1 MNSAMTSVLGLIV
14 TLGLLITIHEFGH
27 FWVARKLGVK
37 VLRFSVGFGKPI
49 WSKRMGRD
57 DTEFAL
63 AAIPLGGYVR
73 MLDEREGEVAPSDLD
88 RAFNRKP
95 VSTRIAVVIAGPAA
109 NFLFA
114 VVAYTVMFMW
124 GVSGLKPIIGDVP
137 EGSPAAAGG
146 IRSGDLVVSV
156 DQHPVRTW
164 NETAIALLDNSLG
177 EGRAM
182 IGVQDEDGIRRD
194 GELDLSQLGDALEQ
208 GRILEALGLTPW
220 NPPLEPVIDE
230 LIDGGAGEAAGLMP
244 GDRILTADGQNMS
257 DWSQWAAY
265 VRARPGQA
273 IQVEISRDGAVSDLN
288 LVPER
293 MDEDAESVGR
303 IGAYVRVPADFTAR
317 TRVLVRYGPLGAF
330 IEAID
335 RTWEMSLFTLKML
348 GRMVIGKASLE
359 HLSGPITIA
368 QFAGQSVTV
377 GLAAFLSFLALISIS
392 LGVLNLL
399 PVPVLDGGHLLYYLI
414 EAVKG
419 SPLSE
424 AIQAAG
430 QRVGLAV
437 LLMLMGVAFFNDIT
451 RLLSS

>member
-1 MNSAMTSVLGLIV
+1 MSSAMTSVLGLIV
-14 TLGLLITIHEFGH
+14 TLGLLITVHEFGH

-73 MLDEREGEVAPSDLD
+73 MLDEREGDVAPGDLD

-95 VSTRIAVVIAGPAA
+95 VSTRIAVVVAGPVA

-114 VVAYTVMFMW
+114 IVAYTIMFMW
-124 GVSGLKPIIGDVP
+124 GVSGLKPIVGDVP
-137 EGSPAAAGG
+137 EGSPAAVGG
-146 IRSGDLVVSV
+146 IRSGDMLVSV

-164 NETAIALLDNSLG
+164 NEAAIALLDQSLG
-177 EGRAM
+177 EGRAL
-182 IGVQDEDGIRRD
+182 IGVQDEDGTRRQ

-220 NPPLEPVIDE
+220 NPPLEPVIDQ
-230 LIDGGAGEAAGLMP
+230 LIEGGAGEAAGLMP
-244 GDRILTADGQNMS
+244 GDRILSADGRDMT
-257 DWSQWAAY
+257 DWSEWAAY

-273 IQVEISRDGAVSDLN
+273 IEVEISRGGTSIDLT
-288 LVPER
+288 LLP
-293 MDEDAESVGR
+293 ESVEADAGSIGR
-303 IGAYVRVPADFTAR
+303 IGAYVRVPDEFQAQ
-317 TRVLVRYGPLGAF
+317 TRVLVRYGPLGAVLQ
-330 IEAID
+330 AID

-368 QFAGQSVTV
+368 QFAGQSVSV
-377 GLAAFLSFLALISIS
+377 GVAASLSFLALISIS

-424 AIQAAG
+424 AVQAAG

>member
-49 WSKRMGRD
+49 WSKRIGRD

-95 VSTRIAVVIAGPAA
+95 VSTRIAVVIAGPVA

-156 DQHPVRTW
+156 DKHPVRTW

-182 IGVQDEDGIRRD
+182 IGVQDEDGIRREA
-194 GELDLSQLGDALEQ
+194 ELDLSQLGDALEQ

-230 LIDGGAGEAAGLMP
+230 LIEGGAGQAAGLMP
-244 GDRILTADGQNMS
+244 GDRILTANGQNMS

-288 LVPER
+288 VVPER
-293 MDEDAESVGR
+293 MDEDTESVGR

-330 IEAID
+330 LEAID

>member
-1 MNSAMTSVLGLIV
+1 
-14 TLGLLITIHEFGH
+14 
-27 FWVARKLGVK
+27 
-37 VLRFSVGFGKPI
+37 
-49 WSKRMGRD
+49 
-57 DTEFAL
+57 
-63 AAIPLGGYVR
+63 
-73 MLDEREGEVAPSDLD
+73 ML
-88 RAFNRKP
+88 
-95 VSTRIAVVIAGPAA
+95 
-109 NFLFA
+109 
-114 VVAYTVMFMW
+114 
-124 GVSGLKPIIGDVP
+124 
-137 EGSPAAAGG
+137 
-146 IRSGDLVVSV
+146 VSV

-164 NETAIALLDNSLG
+164 NEAAIALLDQSLG
-177 EGRAM
+177 EGRAL
-182 IGVQDEDGIRRD
+182 IGVQDEDGTRRQ

-220 NPPLEPVIDE
+220 NPPLEPVIDQ
-230 LIDGGAGEAAGLMP
+230 LIEGGAGEAAGLMP
-244 GDRILTADGQNMS
+244 GDRILSADGRDMT
-257 DWSQWAAY
+257 DWSEWAAY

-273 IQVEISRDGAVSDLN
+273 IEVEISRGGTSIDLT
-288 LVPER
+288 LLP
-293 MDEDAESVGR
+293 ESVEADAGSIGR
-303 IGAYVRVPADFTAR
+303 IGAYVRVPDEFQAQ
-317 TRVLVRYGPLGAF
+317 TRVLVRYGPLGAVLQ
-330 IEAID
+330 AID

-368 QFAGQSVTV
+368 QFAGQSVSV
-377 GLAAFLSFLALISIS
+377 GVAASLSFLALISIS

-424 AIQAAG
+424 AVQAAG